1 MIDLV
6 ITSEIRIY
14 CEGLGHLISED
25 RDVRVVGIAEHY
37 HAAIA
42 AITASKPQILLLD
55 MTMHRS
61 CDLADEVGLISPST
75 KIVALAVSYDEG
87 NIMQYAE
94 AGVTCYVPREAS
106 IEELIEAIKE
116 AAKGECYCPPKI
128 AAYLIKKLQYLA
140 ASAKTACL
148 PQIDT
153 NQQSLLN
160 QQMLRSH
167 QALLNDFH
175 ANIFSSQLTKRE
187 QQIGYLLTEGLSN
200 KQIAASLFIE
210 VSTVKNHVH
219 NLLVKLQATNR
230 SQAVFFLQNALAS

>member
-1 MIDLV
+1 MIDIV

-14 CEGLGHLISED
+14 CEGLGHLIGES
-25 RDVRVVGIAEHY
+25 RDVHIVGIADHY
-37 HAAIA
+37 NAAIA
-42 AITASKPQILLLD
+42 SITATKPQILLLD
-55 MTMHRS
+55 MTMRRS
-61 CDLADEVGLISPST
+61 CELAGEVCLISPTT

-106 IEELIEAIKE
+106 IDELIQAIKE

-128 AAYLIKKLQYLA
+128 AAYLLKKLKNLA
-140 ASAKTACL
+140 ASAKTTYM
-148 PQIDT
+148 PQLDNNPPT
-153 NQQSLLN
+153 FLTQNSLQNQQT
-160 QQMLRSH
+160 
-167 QALLNDFH
+167 LLNDLH
-175 ANIFSSQLTKRE
+175 TNTLSSQLTKRE
-187 QQIGYLLTEGLSN
+187 QQIGYLLAEGLSN

-230 SQAVFFLQNALAS
+230 SQAVFFLQSALAG